1 MNLNINPHWKKLEAI
16 DWNFAGE
23 RTNYLTHGLH
33 PYPAKF
39 IPQIPHQLIKELS
52 EPGETVADIFCGS
65 GTTLIEAMALNRHAI
80 GIDANPIACLISEGK
95 TTRFNEKDEA
105 FLNAIL
111 NRAKCLSESIFIDT
125 ESTLFSG
132 KPFKSSAYRPQD
144 KAISFWFESFVVE
157 ELAEVLSWC
166 QKLPTAS
173 SRKVALTAFSS
184 IIVAVSKQDSDTRY
198 VRRQKKLFP
207 GDTIKRFAKALKN
220 AIFSVQEFSKLVD
233 PNVKRQVYQA
243 NLLTKPDIG
252 SVDLVVCSPPYPNA
266 YSYHLYHNTR
276 MVWLAMNQP
285 KFKKEEI
292 GSHRKYSSKSSK
304 APTVETFRGEMATI
318 FDWLKD
324 YLKPNRYA
332 CFVIGNSIVRG
343 ENINNTDLISEV
355 ARECGFLEVSRM
367 SRQMQDNK
375 KSFNPAIGR
384 IKTEDILVL
393 QNQKSPRFSSTIKCK
408 IKPYIQPFERQ
419 LALAELAAVTASK
432 PTPLPTLDLETTDF
446 EVVSDVP
453 GEIIAKKLSYW
464 EEIRDGDKSY
474 ISAQVIREATVK
486 SDRQITLE
494 QIDKSLGFLEPI
506 NLPKRR
512 CLRYGTHGLHEYR
525 GKFFPQ
531 LVSALIN
538 IAKVPEGGIVA
549 DPTIGSGTTAVEAI
563 LAGCYGIGI
572 DLNPLSVFMSR
583 TKCSLLFSEPEI
595 LLKSYG
601 EFSQKIAKLKSTKVS
616 QKLPYFS
623 ELPSENQKYL
633 ERWFAKDIIAELDTI
648 ATSIKTSESGQ
659 FQDLMWLALSNII
672 RKVSWQKEDDLR
684 VRKEIIDSANI
695 NPIQEFLNE
704 LERSLKT
711 ILPFLAL
718 NRETNLGNFYIE
730 EGDARDLTTIWQ
742 HFMGKADVV
751 ITSPPY
757 ATALPYLDT
766 DRLSLCYLNLLSRSQ
781 HRKRELIAIGNREIT
796 EKKRL
801 SYWEYFQKEKEI
813 LPPSVV
819 ELIEKIDKLNSNSQ
833 AGFRRRNLAAL
844 LAKYFFDLREVFV
857 GMARLLKPGAL
868 AFVVIGNNHTTAG
881 GERVEI
887 ETAKLLAEIAKTVGF
902 ELEEIIDMEMLVSR
916 DVFKKNS
923 VASEVILFLKNSS

>member
-1 MNLNINPHWKKLEAI
+1 MNPDWKKLEAI

-23 RTNYLTHGLH
+23 RTNSLTHGLH

-65 GTTLIEAMALNRHAI
+65 GTTLVEAMVLNRNAI
-80 GIDANPIACLISEGK
+80 GVDASPIACLISEGK
-95 TTRFNEKDEA
+95 TTRFNEKDEEL
-105 FLNAIL
+105 LNSIINQAEH
-111 NRAKCLSESIFIDT
+111 LSESIFLNT
-125 ESTLFSG
+125 ESSLFKG
-132 KPFKSSAYRPQD
+132 KSFKSSAYRPED
-144 KAISFWFESFVVE
+144 KAISFWFEPFVVE

-166 QKLPTAS
+166 QKLPTES

-184 IIVAVSKQDSDTRY
+184 IVVAVSKQDSDTRY

-207 GDTIKRFAKALKN
+207 GDSVKRFAKALKN
-220 AIFSVQEFSKLVD
+220 AISSVKEFSKLVD
-233 PNVKRQVYQA
+233 TNVMRQVYQA

-252 SVDLVVCSPPYPNA
+252 NVDLVVCSPPYPNA

-276 MVWLAMNQP
+276 MLWLGMNQP

-304 APTVETFRGEMATI
+304 APTIETFRWEMATI
-318 FDWLKD
+318 FDWLKNH
-324 YLKPNRYA
+324 LKPNRYA
-332 CFVIGNSIVRG
+332 CFVVGSSVVRG
-343 ENINNTDLISEV
+343 ENIDNTDLISKV
-355 ARECGFLEVSRM
+355 AREYGFLEVSRIF
-367 SRQMQDNK
+367 RQMQDSK
-375 KSFNPAIGR
+375 KSFNPGIGR
-384 IKTEDILVL
+384 IKTEDILVFKNENS
-393 QNQKSPRFSSTIKCK
+393 QSFRSAIKCK

-432 PTPLPTLDLETTDF
+432 PTLLPSLDLETTDF
-446 EVVSDVP
+446 EVVCDVP
-453 GEIIAKKLSYW
+453 AEIVAKKLSYW
-464 EEIRDGDKSY
+464 EEIADKNKSY
-474 ISAQVIREATVK
+474 ISAQVMREATVK
-486 SDRQITLE
+486 SDRSITLE
-494 QIDKSLGFLEPI
+494 QIDKSFDVLTPL

-572 DLNPLSVFMSR
+572 DLNPLSVLMSR
-583 TKCSLLFSEPEI
+583 TKCSLLFSEPEK
-595 LLKSYG
+595 LLKSYDK
-601 EFSQKIAKLKSTKVS
+601 FNQKIAKLNSTKVA
-616 QKLPYFS
+616 KILPYFS

-633 ERWFAKDIIAELDTI
+633 ERWFAKDIIAELDKI
-648 ATSIKTSESGQ
+648 ATTIQTSESGQ
-659 FQDLMWLALSNII
+659 FQDLMWLSLSNII
-672 RKVSWQKEDDLR
+672 RKVSWQKEEDLR

-730 EGDARDLTTIWQ
+730 EGDARNLTTIWQ
-742 HFMGKADVV
+742 NFLGKADVV

-781 HRKRELIAIGNREIT
+781 HRKRELVAIGNREIT

-801 SYWEYFQKEKEI
+801 SYWEYFQKEKEF
-813 LPPSVV
+813 LPTSVV

-844 LAKYFFDLREVFV
+844 LAKYFFDMREVFV
-857 GMARLLKPGAL
+857 GMAQLLKPGAL

-887 ETAKLLAEIAKTVGF
+887 ETAKLLADVAKTVGF

-923 VASEVILFLKNSS
+923 VASEVILFLRNLS